1 MFSPKKL
8 DEKVVDKRYSSSGSF
23 LLSIVIVVRNPEPF
37 VAALSRFSAANRAW
51 NSYGFARAVRY
62 VYVVLL
68 TDAPLRD
75 MLGQAFL

>member
-1 MFSPKKL
+1 
-8 DEKVVDKRYSSSGSF
+8 
-23 LLSIVIVVRNPEPF
+23 VIVVRNPEPF

-51 NSYGFARAVRY
+51 NSYGFARAGKVCLL
-62 VYVVLL
+62 VLL